1 MRNVMRNV
9 ECETGKGGG
18 RGSEGA
24 NLVGGKTI
32 REQRQVLL
40 DSVARL
46 QESLLDPP
54 SALLADHY
62 RSEIE
67 RHQATLK
74 LLDEQESKER
84 EEAANQALAAAEEE
98 IAKGKEAAKDHVDD
112 GTPKA
117 TTTTTY
123 NKKRKGDTDSETM
136 VSGADEAKG
145 HSSGLDTMESST
157 TAPEHSYELYSVLVH
172 SGSATGGHYYA
183 YIKSFEKNKW
193 YVPPPLPI
201 RLPRIKG
208 LDSSRNGHT
217 HHTRYE
223 FNDSYVTEV
232 SEEKVKQAYGT
243 FGVPRQARVH
253 TQHNVT
259 HTHPLAALTCYL
271 SSGSDGSSSIMGTSW
286 GCSAYMLCYRCRSH
300 MSHRSNQT
308 FGVRGN

>member
-1 MRNVMRNV
+1 MWNV
-9 ECETGKGGG
+9 ECETGKGSG

-24 NLVGGKTI
+24 SLMGGKTI
-32 REQRQVLL
+32 REQRQVLQ

-54 SALLADHY
+54 SELLADHY

-98 IAKGKEAAKDHVDD
+98 IAKGKEAAKDHDDD
-112 GTPKA
+112 GTSKA
-117 TTTTTY
+117 TT
-123 NKKRKGDTDSETM
+123 NKKRKGDTKSETM
-136 VSGADEAKG
+136 VSGADETKG

-157 TAPEHSYELYSVLVH
+157 TAPDHSYKLYSVLVH

-201 RLPRIKG
+201 RG
-208 LDSSRNGHT
+208 
-217 HHTRYE
+217 
-223 FNDSYVTEV
+223 
-232 SEEKVKQAYGT
+232 
-243 FGVPRQARVH
+243 
-253 TQHNVT
+253 
-259 HTHPLAALTCYL
+259 
-271 SSGSDGSSSIMGTSW
+271 
-286 GCSAYMLCYRCRSH
+286 
-300 MSHRSNQT
+300 
-308 FGVRGN
+308 